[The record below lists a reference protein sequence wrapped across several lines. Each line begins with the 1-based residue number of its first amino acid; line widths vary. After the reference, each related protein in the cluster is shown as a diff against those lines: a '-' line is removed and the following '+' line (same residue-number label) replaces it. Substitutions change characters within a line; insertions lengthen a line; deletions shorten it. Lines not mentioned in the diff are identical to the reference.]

1 MNGIR
6 RKAGTKIF
14 GLGVDTGGTYTDA
27 VIVDLATKKVLAI
40 AKAPTTYHDLSVG
53 LRESID
59 RVLEASHFDV
69 DLIRLVGVS
78 TTLATNSVLEGKG
91 GKVGLIGIGWS
102 PEDDWNLGSDRQVF
116 IQGGHTVEGR
126 TKVPLIEEELDE
138 AVQQMSDMD
147 AVVVSGLFSVYN
159 QSHEEEVRRK
169 VIKELGIPVVAGHE
183 LTGELG
189 VRERTVTA
197 VLNAR
202 LIPVLDSFLEDVEHS
217 LGERGITA
225 SIMVFKGDGS
235 LMNLE
240 MARERPVE
248 TILSGPAASAMGGRI
263 LAGLDDCIVIDVG
276 GTSTDIA
283 FLDGGFPRVS
293 PEGATIGGWRT
304 RVKAVDMWTTAIGG
318 DSEVLVDRRGNISIS
333 SKRVIPLCFAVKRYG
348 GLMEKMKSTHFTR
361 FFVSSERTPK
371 RLSRGEEEI
380 FAFVS
385 ENGPVTID
393 EIKGGVEVVLVDGY
407 VSSLLDKS
415 LIIGVGLTPTDIL
428 HATEH
433 YMEGEPEA
441 SRFGIEMAAH
451 MARMATDEFCSEILN
466 MVAARISKELIRK
479 IMQDEGQVDAG
490 CSGCDYLLDLA
501 SGARPSRLARLNPS
515 IQRKIVGI
523 GAPAHIYLPMIQ
535 ERLGTEVIVP
545 ENHEVGNA
553 VGAVCSQIVE
563 TTRVV
568 VFPKEHKYTVF
579 AHFYGSVEYEHIE
592 QAVGRA
598 RTMAAEY
605 VRERAER
612 AGAKDVKVSV
622 EVEEK
627 KSPGGFVVAG
637 EITHW
642 VEVKAKAVGQP
653 TIV

>member
-27 VIVDLATKKVLAI
+27 VIVDLATKKVLAK

-333 SKRVIPLCFAVKRYG
+333 SKRVIPLCFAVNRYR
-348 GLMEKMKSTHFTR
+348 GLMEKMKSTYFTR